1 MEAKK
6 LRILKDILGSHYRSS
21 DEYLFYCPYCDHHKR
36 KFSVNIE
43 KNVYKCWVCDT
54 RGANVQRVVRRF
66 GSYKQR
72 QEWSRLEATVDYSL
86 LETLFDIPKEIK
98 QTVELPK
105 EFLSLG
111 NHDTTATG
119 FLARKYLK
127 ERGLTKKD
135 IIWWK
140 AGYCSSGDYENRIII
155 PSFDDEGDLNYFVS
169 RSYDKAFYPKYKN
182 PPASKNIIF
191 NDLFVDWSSDIILV
205 EGIFDAII
213 SGRNAVPILGSTLNE
228 HSILLRKIVK
238 EDAGVY
244 VALDPDA
251 KKKELE
257 IIKTLL
263 DFDIEVWKV
272 EIEEYDDVGSMGR
285 SQFQKSLEKA
295 TLITSDNYLL
305 LTLVSSV

>member
-111 NHDTTATG
+111 NHDTPATG

-155 PSFDDEGDLNYFVS
+155 PSFDEDGDVNYFIA
-169 RSYDKAFYPKYKN
+169 RSYVGDFPKYKN
-182 PPASKNIIF
+182 PPTGRDIVF
-191 NDLFVDWSSDIILV
+191 NDLFVDWTSDVVLV
-205 EGIFDAII
+205 EGTFDAIKV
-213 SGRNAVPILGSTLNE
+213 GHNAIPLLGSTMREESKLFQ
-228 HSILLRKIVK
+228 KIVRN
-238 EDAGVY
+238 DTPVY
-244 VALDPDA
+244 IALDPDA
-251 KKKELE
+251 EKKSLE
-257 IIKTLL
+257 IIKKLL
-263 DFDIEVWKV
+263 TYDVELYKIEV
-272 EIEEYDDVGSMGR
+272 YPHADVGEMTKE
-285 SQFQKSLEKA
+285 QFIERKKRAKRMSFDEYMISK
-295 TLITSDNYLL
+295 TNTIR
-305 LTLVSSV
+305 